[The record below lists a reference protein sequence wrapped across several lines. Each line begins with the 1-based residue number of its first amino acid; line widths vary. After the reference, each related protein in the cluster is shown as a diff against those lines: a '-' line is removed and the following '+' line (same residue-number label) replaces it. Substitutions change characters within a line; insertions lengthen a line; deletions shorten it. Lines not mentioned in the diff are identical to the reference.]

1 MQTERSRRASDP
13 CDGKDIMSE
22 ASNRTLLSSDD
33 GTVSNILRFVTP
45 KNRAAVL
52 STCKTLHNLDIK
64 EHVLKEKEIKHS
76 NRVTSLKAILLEKCR
91 TIQKQ
96 KKYKNYC
103 NNSGYRVGQQVEVIY
118 DNDNSY
124 WKGRYT
130 ASRLVGKHAYVV
142 GVTPCFV
149 RIVTGS
155 LGRGISKFTA
165 RRTLPWPGPE
175 HAGVFLATPGPGH
188 AGVLVVASLL
198 ATSDVGLGGDVR
210 GECTQPQ

>member
-1 MQTERSRRASDP
+1 M
-13 CDGKDIMSE
+13 
-22 ASNRTLLSSDD
+22 
-33 GTVSNILRFVTP
+33 
-45 KNRAAVL
+45 
-52 STCKTLHNLDIK
+52 
-64 EHVLKEKEIKHS
+64 
-76 NRVTSLKAILLEKCR
+76 KAILLEKCR
-91 TIQKQ
+91 AIQKQ

-155 LGRGISKFTA
+155 LWSRNLEIHCKKNFTVARAGTRGRILGNA
-165 RRTLPWPGPE
+165 RARARGRI
-175 HAGVFLATPGPGH
+175 
-188 AGVLVVASLL
+188 
-198 ATSDVGLGGDVR
+198 GGR
-210 GECTQPQ
+210 